1 MSRAQNFKAQEQA
14 EEAVEDAV
22 VEDAGDDGAVVQPQV
37 QSLEEP
43 VEDAV
48 VEDATDDGKPIS
60 DKKKVKPDFQGLA
73 KI

>member
-43 VEDAV
+43 VEDA
-48 VEDATDDGKPIS
+48 TDDGKPIS